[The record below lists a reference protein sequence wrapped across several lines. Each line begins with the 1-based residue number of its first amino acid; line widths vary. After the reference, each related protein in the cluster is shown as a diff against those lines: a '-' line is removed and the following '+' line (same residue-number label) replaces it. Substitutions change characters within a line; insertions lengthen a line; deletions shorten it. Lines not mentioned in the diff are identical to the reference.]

1 MHGLCT
7 VISYEVG
14 LVVLLAQAQIT
25 TPPSTKLMVRN
36 TEDSVTLCEMLN
48 LQAQWINLWFCFKGI
63 YGSFIPRP
71 CPVLYC
77 N

>member
-14 LVVLLAQAQIT
+14 LVVLLAQAHIT

-36 TEDSVTLCEMLN
+36 FHLIEDSVYFVRDVELAGTVDQFMVLLQGYLC
-48 LQAQWINLWFCFKGI
+48 
-63 YGSFIPRP
+63 
-71 CPVLYC
+71 
-77 N
+77 